1 MQTCNRGNTSACKQS
16 SDDLGHSLPA
26 PRGSP
31 AARRARWRRPT
42 SARAY
47 RSSPRRS
54 SATRGECCGRRVRVR
69 AEVHA
74 AGRAALSP
82 FRLAAGARAHAARV
96 GDAGRG
102 ARGEGVHFWALGA
115 QRARAPRP
123 RRGDACVAE
132 QKEVP
137 SRRSQSYCCVAR
149 AAGVIPAAHARTSAR
164 SAIESGLRADPPA
177 QARGVPL
184 KVACAPIS
192 PRGAP
197 LPAETSCGNV
207 GKVCACL
214 ARRADLPPLP

>member
-102 ARGEGVHFWALGA
+102 AQGEGVHFWALGA

-123 RRGDACVAE
+123 RGGDACMWLS
-132 QKEVP
+132 KKKCRRGDP
-137 SRRSQSYCCVAR
+137 SRTAVSR
-149 AAGVIPAAHARTSAR
+149 ALLVCFRRRT
-164 SAIESGLRADPPA
+164 PA

>member
-1 MQTCNRGNTSACKQS
+1 MPPASDEGGGLSTSKARSSSNKGKQAPTCFSGMQTCKQS

-102 ARGEGVHFWALGA
+102 HRVRGFISGRWGRNA
-115 QRARAPRP
+115 RARRGRAGETRAWLSKKKC
-123 RRGDACVAE
+123 RRGD
-132 QKEVP
+132 P
-137 SRRSQSYCCVAR
+137 SRTAVSR
-149 AAGVIPAAHARTSAR
+149 ALLVCFRRRT
-164 SAIESGLRADPPA
+164 PA
-177 QARGVPL
+177 QARGVH
-184 KVACAPIS
+184 
-192 PRGAP
+192 
-197 LPAETSCGNV
+197 
-207 GKVCACL
+207 
-214 ARRADLPPLP
+214 